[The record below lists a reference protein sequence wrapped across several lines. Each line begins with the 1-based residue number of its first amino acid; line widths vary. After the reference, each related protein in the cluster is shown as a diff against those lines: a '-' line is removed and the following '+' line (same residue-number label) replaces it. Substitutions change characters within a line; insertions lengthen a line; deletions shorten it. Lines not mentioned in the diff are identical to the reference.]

1 MKTITRND
9 SNISLYLFAD
19 DKALDVQSDKIIV
32 GDPEEL
38 IIGDCN
44 SSNVTVHENVT
55 EPDDWFGWKYF
66 YDGTTWTLN
75 LDWVDPRIEE

>member
-1 MKTITRND
+1 MKTITRNED
-9 SNISLYLFAD
+9 NISIWMFAD

-75 LDWVDPRIEE
+75 PDWVDPREE

>member
-9 SNISLYLFAD
+9 NSISLYLFAD

-55 EPDDWFGWKYF
+55 EPDDWYGWKYF

-75 LDWVDPRIEE
+75 PDWVDPRLEE

>member
-1 MKTITRND
+1 MKTITRNED
-9 SNISLYLFAD
+9 NISIWMFAD

-75 LDWVDPRIEE
+75 PDWVDPRKE

>member
-1 MKTITRND
+1 MKTITRNED
-9 SNISLYLFAD
+9 NISIWMFAD

-32 GDPEEL
+32 GNPEEL

-75 LDWVDPRIEE
+75 SDWVDPREE

>member
-1 MKTITRND
+1 MKTITFND
-9 SNISLYLFAD
+9 SNVSVYLFAD

-75 LDWVDPRIEE
+75 PDWVDPREG

>member
-1 MKTITRND
+1 MKTITRNN
-9 SNISLYLFAD
+9 NISLYLFAD
-19 DKALDVQSDKIIV
+19 DKALDVQSDKIVV

-75 LDWVDPRIEE
+75 SDWVDPREE

>member
-1 MKTITRND
+1 MKTITRNED
-9 SNISLYLFAD
+9 NISIWMFAD

-75 LDWVDPRIEE
+75 SDWVDPREE

>member
-1 MKTITRND
+1 MKTITRNED
-9 SNISLYLFAD
+9 NISIWMFAD
-19 DKALDVQSDKIIV
+19 NKALDVQSDKIIV

-55 EPDDWFGWKYF
+55 EPDDWYGWKYF

-75 LDWVDPRIEE
+75 PDWVDPREG

>member
-1 MKTITRND
+1 MKTITFND
-9 SNISLYLFAD
+9 NNISVYLFAD
-19 DKALDVQSDKIIV
+19 DKALNVQSDKIIV

>member
-1 MKTITRND
+1 MKTITFND
-9 SNISLYLFAD
+9 NNVSVYLFPD

-38 IIGDCN
+38 IIADCN

-75 LDWVDPRIEE
+75 PDWVDPREE

>member
-9 SNISLYLFAD
+9 NNISLFLFAD
-19 DKALDVQSDKIIV
+19 DKVIDLQADRTVI

-38 IIGDCN
+38 IVADCN

-55 EPDDWFGWKYF
+55 EPDDWYGWKYF

-75 LDWVDPRIEE
+75 SDWVDPREE

>member
-1 MKTITRND
+1 MKTITRNED
-9 SNISLYLFAD
+9 NISIWMFAD

-32 GDPEEL
+32 GNPEEL

-55 EPDDWFGWKYF
+55 EPDDWYGWKYF

-75 LDWVDPRIEE
+75 SDWVDPRLEE

>member
-1 MKTITRND
+1 MKTITRNED
-9 SNISLYLFAD
+9 NISIWMFAD

-75 LDWVDPRIEE
+75 PDWVDPREG

>member
-1 MKTITRND
+1 MKTITRNED
-9 SNISLYLFAD
+9 NISIWMFAD

-55 EPDDWFGWKYF
+55 DPDDWFGWKYF

-75 LDWVDPRIEE
+75 PDWVDPREE

>member
-1 MKTITRND
+1 MKTITRNED
-9 SNISLYLFAD
+9 NISIWMFAD

-55 EPDDWFGWKYF
+55 EPDDWFGWKYV

-75 LDWVDPRIEE
+75 PDWVDPREE

>member
-1 MKTITRND
+1 MKTITFND
-9 SNISLYLFAD
+9 NNISVYLFAD
-19 DKALDVQSDKIIV
+19 DKALNVQSDKIIV

-55 EPDDWFGWKYF
+55 EPDDWYGWKYF

-75 LDWVDPRIEE
+75 PDWVDPREE

>member
-1 MKTITRND
+1 MKTITRNED
-9 SNISLYLFAD
+9 NLSIWMFAD

-75 LDWVDPRIEE
+75 PDWVDPREG

>member
-1 MKTITRND
+1 MKTITFND
-9 SNISLYLFAD
+9 SNVSVYLFAD

-38 IIGDCN
+38 IIADCN

-75 LDWVDPRIEE
+75 PDWVDPREG

>member
-9 SNISLYLFAD
+9 NNISLYLFAD

-38 IIGDCN
+38 VIGDCN

-55 EPDDWFGWKYF
+55 EPDDWYGLKYF

-75 LDWVDPRIEE
+75 SDWVDPREE

>member
-1 MKTITRND
+1 MKTITRNED
-9 SNISLYLFAD
+9 NISIWMFAD

-38 IIGDCN
+38 IIADCN

-75 LDWVDPRIEE
+75 PDWVDPREG